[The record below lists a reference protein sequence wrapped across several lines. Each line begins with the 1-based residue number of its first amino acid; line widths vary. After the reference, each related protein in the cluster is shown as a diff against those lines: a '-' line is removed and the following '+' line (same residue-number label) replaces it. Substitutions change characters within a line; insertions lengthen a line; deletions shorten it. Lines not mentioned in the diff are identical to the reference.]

1 MSRLPDSRSHSSR
14 FRDARPWLLVLSALV
29 IVLDR
34 ITKHWVSKHV
44 GIGDVIVVI
53 PRFFAISHVMN
64 PGAAFSMFSYTVH
77 PERTRWLLTA
87 FSLVVALVVLI
98 ILLRIG
104 RRFTTTAFAL
114 ALVLGGAIG
123 NVWDR
128 IAYGTVVDFLE
139 VHIVRYHWP
148 DFNLADSA
156 IVIGG
161 ILLLVD
167 SLRPR
172 HHEQE
177 AEQSGS
183 EEQERQ
189 SEDPTTPAA

>member
-1 MSRLPDSRSHSSR
+1 MSRSR
-14 FRDARPWLLVLSALV
+14 DPRPWLLGISALV
-29 IVLDR
+29 ILLDR
-34 ITKHWVSKHV
+34 ITKFWVSKHV
-44 GIGDVIVVI
+44 GLDNVIVVI
-53 PRFFAISHVMN
+53 PHYFAISHVMN
-64 PGAAFSMFSYTVH
+64 PGAAFSMFSYTAH
-77 PERTRWLLTA
+77 PERTRWLLTS
-87 FSLVVALVVLI
+87 FSLLVALIVLI

-104 RRFTTTAFAL
+104 RRLTLTAFAL

-139 VHIVRYHWP
+139 VHIVYYHWP

-161 ILLLVD
+161 ILLLLD

-172 HHEQE
+172 HQE
-177 AEQSGS
+177 EVT
-183 EEQERQ
+183 EEADTTKQ
-189 SEDPTTPAA
+189 SEDAAPPPAA

>member
-1 MSRLPDSRSHSSR
+1 MSRIRNWR
-14 FRDARPWLLVLSALV
+14 GFLLALSALIV
-29 IVLDR
+29 VLDR
-34 ITKHWVSKHV
+34 ITKFWVSKHV
-44 GIGDVIVVI
+44 GIGDVIIVI

-64 PGAAFSMFSYTVH
+64 PGAAFSMFSFTDH

-87 FSLVVALVVLI
+87 FSLLVALVVLI
-98 ILLRIG
+98 ILMRIG
-104 RRFTTTAFAL
+104 RRLSLTAVSL

-148 DFNLADSA
+148 DFNIADSA

-161 ILLLVD
+161 ILLLLD
-167 SLRPR
+167 SLRP
-172 HHEQE
+172 HPHDHLHEPENQD
-177 AEQSGS
+177 QP
-183 EEQERQ
+183 
-189 SEDPTTPAA
+189 DPTTN

>member
-1 MSRLPDSRSHSSR
+1 MSRIRNWR
-14 FRDARPWLLVLSALV
+14 GFLLALSALI

-34 ITKHWVSKHV
+34 ITKFWVSKHV
-44 GIGDVIVVI
+44 GIGDVIIVI

-64 PGAAFSMFSYTVH
+64 PGAAFSMFSFTDH

-87 FSLVVALVVLI
+87 FSLLVALTVLI
-98 ILLRIG
+98 ILMRIG
-104 RRFTTTAFAL
+104 RRLSLTAVSL

-161 ILLLVD
+161 ILLLLD
-167 SLRPR
+167 SLRP
-172 HHEQE
+172 HPHDHLPEPENQD
-177 AEQSGS
+177 QP
-183 EEQERQ
+183 
-189 SEDPTTPAA
+189 DPTTN

>member
-1 MSRLPDSRSHSSR
+1 MSRY
-14 FRDARPWLLVLSALV
+14 RDPRGWLLALSALIV
-29 IVLDR
+29 VLDR
-34 ITKHWVSKHV
+34 ITKFWVGKHV
-44 GIGDVIVVI
+44 GIGNVIVVI

-64 PGAAFSMFSYTVH
+64 PGAAFSMFSYTDH

-87 FSLVVALVVLI
+87 FSLLVALAVLI

-104 RRFTTTAFAL
+104 RRLTLTAFSL

-161 ILLLVD
+161 ILLLLD

-172 HHEQE
+172 PHEH
-177 AEQSGS
+177 APEQSETEKQN
-183 EEQERQ
+183 EE
-189 SEDPTTPAA
+189 PTTPAA

>member
-1 MSRLPDSRSHSSR
+1 MSRI
-14 FRDARPWLLVLSALV
+14 RDWRGWLLALSALI

-34 ITKHWVSKHV
+34 ITKHWVSIHIV
-44 GIGDVIVVI
+44 EGNNIVII
-53 PRFFAISHVMN
+53 PRVFAISHVMN
-64 PGAAFSMFSYTVH
+64 PGAAFSLFTDS
-77 PERTRWLLTA
+77 PNPARTRAMLIA
-87 FSLVVALVVLI
+87 FSLIAALVVLI
-98 ILLRIG
+98 VLIRIG
-104 RRFTTTAFAL
+104 RKLSLTAVAM

-161 ILLLVD
+161 ILLLID

-172 HHEQE
+172 HTEHT
-177 AEQSGS
+177 
-183 EEQERQ
+183 
-189 SEDPTTPAA
+189 DPSH

>member
-1 MSRLPDSRSHSSR
+1 MSR
-14 FRDARPWLLVLSALV
+14 FRDARGWLFAISALV

-34 ITKHWVSKHV
+34 ITKFWVGKHV
-44 GIGDVIVVI
+44 GIGDVIIVI

-64 PGAAFSMFSYTVH
+64 PGAAFSLFSYSDH

-87 FSLVVALVVLI
+87 FSLVVALAVLI

-104 RRFTTTAFAL
+104 RRLTLTAFAL

-161 ILLLVD
+161 ILLLLD
-167 SLRPR
+167 SLHPHR
-172 HHEQE
+172 HEHAAQE
-177 AEQSGS
+177 TTAEAQN
-183 EEQERQ
+183 
-189 SEDPTTPAA
+189 EDVTPPPAV

>member
-1 MSRLPDSRSHSSR
+1 MSR
-14 FRDARPWLLVLSALV
+14 FRDSRGWLLALSALIV
-29 IVLDR
+29 VLDR
-34 ITKHWVSKHV
+34 ITKHWVGKHV

-64 PGAAFSMFSYTVH
+64 PGAAFSMFSFSAH
-77 PERTRWLLTA
+77 PERTRWLLTG
-87 FSLVVALVVLI
+87 FSLLVALAVLI

-104 RRFTTTAFAL
+104 RRLSLTAVAL

-161 ILLLVD
+161 ILLLLD
-167 SLRPR
+167 SLRP
-172 HHEQE
+172 HHHDHSAIQE
-177 AEQSGS
+177 DQDISA
-183 EEQERQ
+183 
-189 SEDPTTPAA
+189 PPADHLTR

>member
-1 MSRLPDSRSHSSR
+1 MSRY
-14 FRDARPWLLVLSALV
+14 RDPRPWLLGLSALV
-29 IVLDR
+29 ILLDR
-34 ITKHWVSKHV
+34 ITKFWVSKHV
-44 GIGDVIVVI
+44 GLDNVIVVI
-53 PRFFAISHVMN
+53 PHYFAISHVMN
-64 PGAAFSMFSYTVH
+64 PGAAFSMFSYTAH
-77 PERTRWLLTA
+77 PELTRWLLTS
-87 FSLVVALVVLI
+87 FSLLVALIVLI

-104 RRFTTTAFAL
+104 RRLTLTAFAL

-139 VHIVRYHWP
+139 VHIVHYHWP

-161 ILLLVD
+161 ILLLLD

-172 HHEQE
+172 HQE
-177 AEQSGS
+177 EVT
-183 EEQERQ
+183 EEADTTKQ
-189 SEDPTTPAA
+189 SEDAAPPPAA

>member
-1 MSRLPDSRSHSSR
+1 MSRL
-14 FRDARPWLLVLSALV
+14 RDPRGLLLALSALIV
-29 IVLDR
+29 VLDR
-34 ITKHWVSKHV
+34 ITKYWVGKHV

-64 PGAAFSMFSYTVH
+64 PGAAFSMFSYTDH
-77 PERTRWLLTA
+77 PERTRWLLTG
-87 FSLVVALVVLI
+87 FSLVVALAVFI
-98 ILLRIG
+98 ILMRIG
-104 RRFTTTAFAL
+104 RRLTLTAVSL

-161 ILLLVD
+161 ILLLLD

-172 HHEQE
+172 HHDHPASQPDSDQHSD
-177 AEQSGS
+177 A
-183 EEQERQ
+183 
-189 SEDPTTPAA
+189 PTPPVS